1 MTEKSKSEKMT
12 NTSKPVPM
20 KLFAAWEVDRTPSN
34 CIPRLC
40 TLRVTRLRV
49 CGALGDA
56 GGGAAGGTGAG
67 AVTLAA
73 RMHSSKRTLRSN
85 DITVPPLDVELD
97 LCFSLQYPHFV
108 KRDGNRLQI
117 MLQRRKKYKNRTI
130 LGYKTLAEGVIRMD
144 QVLQRS
150 MDMELE
156 LTSVGGKVGAAA
168 GQPLAKLTITGLA
181 STPVDHDTKNN
192 NTLLITERGYSD
204 EEEEGEFSS
213 VEEADEMTYGAPARR
228 RTHRQLA
235 FNKGDLSYTKLSR
248 SHDMSFM
255 ERERKIQK
263 YIRSKAHDRDS
274 DSELEHA
281 AASAKRKGSRGK
293 LAQRNLKQKFAA
305 LLRRFRVP
313 EDMGERGA
321 SRDTHNAQIDELFQE
336 LESLS
341 CGEGDDSGPDQM
353 DTISIGSTPKPS
365 LRPFF
370 SSSRSLANQE
380 HHRHSNESEAVR
392 TDERGSDGNS
402 DGDATLDAPVSGA
415 SVSSSPPNETK
426 HEDKRSRLFRSATSG
441 GNLTPAAAAARK
453 KNSLVI
459 SADRPLSAHDLPAL
473 SPTTLEPRRTM
484 AEAVARAL
492 GEEGPVPEVA
502 AVAPASLARV
512 FAALAVPV
520 ALAPAPL
527 VPDARPLLQTLM
539 ARAAKQGGRRPFRIC
554 VCGGEAATAAAL
566 RAHVELASRR
576 PHDPPPARFYIVP
589 LGPHTVARY
598 LCGSDA
604 AYAALFGA
612 ESWAGLCERLT
623 ESPLADVAE
632 MSSRIAR
639 YLNSVGPVNNV
650 PIGEAMIAYRDKSG
664 DEDSSQTFIPFI
676 AEVRVGCGEGGP
688 SSLELEEGGSPPARP
703 SPPATPAPDLLPPR
717 AEPQELQ
724 LDYWLVPPARCS
736 EAEGGGKVT
745 LKASFRALVITRNN
759 AHLSITYLTKEK
771 KQKIMRLGKKK
782 EKSGETEPG
791 RAQTVDGVARLIC
804 SAKGSHN
811 SPLRVYIDG
820 TEWNGVKFF
829 QLSTQWQTHVKTFP
843 VATCGAPLAPPET

>member
-1 MTEKSKSEKMT
+1 MTEKNKSEKMT

-49 CGALGDA
+49 CGALGEA
-56 GGGAAGGTGAG
+56 GGGAAGGAGAG

-85 DITVPPLDVELD
+85 DITVPPMDVELD

-156 LTSVGGKVGAAA
+156 LTSVGGKVGAGA
-168 GQPLAKLTITGLA
+168 GQPVARLTITGLA

-213 VEEADEMTYGAPARR
+213 VEEADDLTYGAAARR

-235 FNKGDLSYTKLSR
+235 FNKGDLSYTK
-248 SHDMSFM
+248 
-255 ERERKIQK
+255 
-263 YIRSKAHDRDS
+263 
-274 DSELEHA
+274 
-281 AASAKRKGSRGK
+281 
-293 LAQRNLKQKFAA
+293 QRNLKQKFAA

-313 EDMGERGA
+313 EELSERGA
-321 SRDTHNAQIDELFQE
+321 ARDTHHAQRDIDELFQE

-341 CGEGDDSGPDQM
+341 CGEGEDSGPDQM

-380 HHRHSNESEAVR
+380 HHRHSNVTRHASLASAAELRPRDRHPSVPLTESEAVR
-392 TDERGSDGNS
+392 SSAGDERGSECNS

-426 HEDKRSRLFRSATSG
+426 EDKRSRLFRSATSG
-441 GNLTPAAAAARK
+441 GNLTPAAAARK
-453 KNSLVI
+453 KNSLI
-459 SADRPLSAHDLPAL
+459 IGTERPLSAHDLPAQ

-484 AEAVARAL
+484 LEQVGRVL
-492 GEEGPVPEVA
+492 GEEGPLPECVALVP
-502 AVAPASLARV
+502 SGLARV
-512 FAALAVPV
+512 FQALAVPAV
-520 ALAPAPL
+520 LAPPAAA
-527 VPDARPLLQTLM
+527 PDARAFLHALL
-539 ARAAKQGGRRPFRIC
+539 ARAAKQGVRRGVRVC
-554 VCGGEAATAAAL
+554 VCGGEAWCAAAL
-566 RAHVELASRR
+566 RAHADLAARR
-576 PHDPPPARFYIVP
+576 HDAPALRFYIVP
-589 LGPHTVARY
+589 TGPNTISRSLGA
-598 LCGSDA
+598 SDST
-604 AYAALFGA
+604 YAALFCN
-612 ESWAGLCERLT
+612 ETWNSLCERA
-623 ESPLADVAE
+623 ADASMPDIAE

-639 YLNSVGPVNNV
+639 YLNSIGPVNNI
-650 PIGEAMIAYRDKSG
+650 PIGEAMVAYRDKSG
-664 DEDSSQTFIPFI
+664 DEDSSQTFVPFI

-688 SSLELEEGGSPPARP
+688 SSLELDEGGSPPARP
-703 SPPATPAPDLLPPR
+703 SPPATPAPPDAAPPLALAR
-717 AEPQELQ
+717 AEPLELQ
-724 LDYWLVPPARCS
+724 LDYWPVA
-736 EAEGGGKVT
+736 EGATGAEGGGKVT
-745 LKASFRALVITRNN
+745 LKGSFRALLVTRHNH
-759 AHLSITYLTKEK
+759 HLCITYLTKEK

-791 RAQTVDGVARLIC
+791 RAQTVEGVARLIC

-811 SPLRVYIDG
+811 SPLKVYIDG